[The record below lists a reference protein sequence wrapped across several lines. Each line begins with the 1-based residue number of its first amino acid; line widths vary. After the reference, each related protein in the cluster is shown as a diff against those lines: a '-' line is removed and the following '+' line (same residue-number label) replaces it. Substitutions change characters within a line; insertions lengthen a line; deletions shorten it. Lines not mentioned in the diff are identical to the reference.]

1 MASSELTPMLEGNRS
16 MDTKMMNPSQR
27 KRAVGIGG
35 FLALLLFV
43 AAASASAET
52 LLMPNRDVL
61 MGASEVVWGVTTL
74 TNGTS
79 TYTIEFGDGS
89 PNATGTVTDRSYI
102 AVLHTFATS
111 GTFTVKLT
119 VVDGATTEVGTT
131 VVRSFDASL
140 ISASDLRGLNIN
152 RTIQDGL
159 RWLWTA
165 QTNRAANFPLGDKT
179 SWRGTGGGGDDHAFS
194 SLVVLAFEN
203 HGYHVPSTDA
213 PATGLY
219 EKYIVQRGLNFV
231 ADQFFQ
237 QALNVQTAG
246 DPCVGGV
253 GPAPCVGLYNN
264 EQPGYGTAIA
274 ALPLAASTALGRHV
288 PAGIGANNAFF
299 VAGKTLGEVLQRVMN
314 TVAWGQNDGT
324 CVGRG
329 GWIYGFSSGF
339 CQQSDGSTVGWDVFA
354 LLDAAAVGIVEP
366 AFVKA
371 EFDGFALP
379 QGLNNATAGVYDG
392 TFDYRADNNPASSN
406 LPNVARAGIG
416 GQGLFYVG
424 AAGGDSRVA
433 AAKAFIASRW
443 GGLTPGGDYTGTC
456 GFNFQNKGCA
466 YAMLNVFK
474 FLKLYGV
481 TTLSGVGDWYADYQ
495 DFLVA
500 NQTDTSTAASTDA
513 GGSWSGGAG
522 KIAMSFSCCDNAN
535 EANAAIAEL
544 ILSPVALVAPDP
556 TKFSTVGLSPKTA
569 TNPPGTSHTV
579 TAKAESASGAPVPGV
594 TIDFKVI
601 TGPNAGKTGSDITDA
616 NGEATFTYLDTSSP
630 PYPKTDEIQAYIGTT
645 LSSNVVTKTWATSST
660 KCDADADGD
669 VDSDD
674 LALIRAAN
682 GMKKVPATDPRDGN
696 GDGKITVAD
705 VRYCTLRCTRASCA
719 TEEEVASGPN
729 VQ

>member
-1 MASSELTPMLEGNRS
+1 
-16 MDTKMMNPSQR
+16 MMNLIQR
-27 KRAVGIGG
+27 TRAVGISAMI
-35 FLALLLFV
+35 ALMLCI
-43 AAASASAET
+43 AAPSASAET
-52 LLMPNRDVL
+52 LLMPDRDVL

-102 AVLHTFATS
+102 SVLHTFATS

-119 VVDGATTEVGTT
+119 VVDGATTESGTT
-131 VVRSFDASL
+131 VVRSFDSSL

-165 QTNRAANFPLGDKT
+165 QFNRAANFPAGDKT
-179 SWRGTGGGGDDHAFS
+179 SWNTSTSHDHAFT
-194 SLVVLAFEN
+194 SLVVLAYQN

-213 PATGLY
+213 PATGLFQ
-219 EKYIVQRGLNFV
+219 KYIVQRGLNYI

-237 QALNVQTAG
+237 QSLNVQAAG

-253 GPAPCVGLYNN
+253 GAAPCVGLYNS

-274 ALPLAASTALGRHV
+274 ALPLAASNALGRHV

-329 GWIYGFSSGF
+329 GWIYSFSSGF

-366 AFVKA
+366 AFVKT
-371 EFDGFALP
+371 EFNGFALP

-392 TFDYRADNNPASSN
+392 TFDYRADNAPGTSN

-416 GQGLFYVG
+416 GQALFYVG
-424 AAGGDSRVA
+424 APGGDSRVA

-443 GGLTPGGDYTGTC
+443 NGLTPSGDYTGTC

-481 TTLSGVGDWYADYQ
+481 TTLSGVGDWYAEYQ

-500 NQTDTSTAASTDA
+500 NQTDTTTAASTDG
-513 GGSWSGGAG
+513 GGSWTGGAG
-522 KIAMSFSCCDNAN
+522 KTAMSFSCCDNSAD
-535 EANAAIAEL
+535 ANAAIAEL

-594 TIDFKVI
+594 TIDFRVI
-601 TGPNAGKTGSDITDA
+601 SGPNAGKTGSDTTDA
-616 NGEATFTYLDTSSP
+616 NGEATFTYLDTSAP
-630 PYPKTDEIQAYIGTT
+630 PYPKTDEIQAFIGTT
-645 LSSNVVTKTWATSST
+645 LSSNVVTKTWATSTT
-660 KCDADADGD
+660 KCDADGDSD

-674 LALIRAAN
+674 IALIRAAN
-682 GMKKVPATDPRDGN
+682 GMKKVPASDPRDGN

-705 VRYCTLRCTRASCA
+705 ARFCTLRCTRASCSTGEA
-719 TEEEVASGPN
+719 AA
-729 VQ
+729 Q